1 MKKISTRFSK
11 DWASQFFA
19 VFYSTSLL
27 YGHNNKKN
35 IFQKRASQFLVWRFE
50 GVTLRVEK
58 KIEKSIEHLQ
68 DEQLCADCGR

>member
-19 VFYSTSLL
+19 IFYSTSIL
-27 YGHNNKKN
+27 YGHNNKK
-35 IFQKRASQFLVWRFE
+35 IFFKSERHSFWRFG

-58 KIEKSIEHLQ
+58 KIEKSIEQ